1 MHIDLSNKTAVI
13 TGGSSGIGL
22 AAAELFLE
30 ADANVAICGRD
41 TTKLDE
47 VKNRLVG
54 AHDETRILCCSCD
67 VLNRDEV
74 EAFASEVGKKF
85 GGVDMLIN
93 NAGQARV
100 STFSSTT
107 EEEWREEL
115 ELKFFSIIHCSKV
128 FLQLLE
134 ESTIGSIVCT
144 GSLLAKQPEPHL
156 LATSAARAGQLSLIH
171 GMAKELADKN
181 IRVNTVL
188 VGQVESD
195 QWRKRFEALEDKQ
208 ISWEKYK
215 SDIAVKAGVPLG
227 RMGTPKEAAT
237 AIFFL
242 ATPMSSFTTG
252 STIDVSGGLARH
264 VG

>member
-1 MHIDLSNKTAVI
+1 MHIDLSNKTAVV

-22 AAAELFLE
+22 ASVELFLE
-30 ADANVAICGRD
+30 AGANVAICGRD
-41 TTKLDE
+41 PAKLDE

-54 AHDETRILCCSCD
+54 VHDEKRILSCSCD
-67 VLNRDEV
+67 VLNKDEV
-74 EAFASEVGKKF
+74 EAFASKVEEKF

-107 EEEWREEL
+107 EEDWREEL
-115 ELKFFSIIHCSKV
+115 ELKFFSIIHCSKA

-134 ESTIGSIVCT
+134 KSTIGSIVCT

-156 LATSAARAGQLSLIH
+156 LATSAARAGQFSLVH

-181 IRVNTVL
+181 IRVNSVL
-188 VGQVESD
+188 IGQVESN
-195 QWRKRFEALEDKQ
+195 QWRKRFEALQDRE
-208 ISWEKYK
+208 ISWDKYK
-215 SDIAVKAGVPLG
+215 SEIAIKAGVPLG

-252 STIDVSGGLARH
+252 STIDVSGGLSRH

>member
-1 MHIDLSNKTAVI
+1 MHVDLSNKTAVI
-13 TGGSSGIGL
+13 TGGSSSIGL

-47 VKNRLVG
+47 VKNKLAGV
-54 AHDETRILCCSCD
+54 HDEKRIFSYSCD

-85 GGVDMLIN
+85 GGVDML
-93 NAGQARV
+93 
-100 STFSSTT
+100 
-107 EEEWREEL
+107 
-115 ELKFFSIIHCSKV
+115 
-128 FLQLLE
+128 
-134 ESTIGSIVCT
+134 IVCT